1 MKQLYENSFEIAS
14 AFDDCY
20 IIYSFGG
27 GKEIISGI
35 DVINRRSLQMLQE
48 SFSIYEKALND
59 NDINVM
65 NKLFYNNDF
74 VVRYGS
80 TENLYGYTEIVNFR
94 YKRNPATVS
103 RVLCRNSVILLQDD
117 IAIINSEFVRG
128 SINGRQTQVWHLFTD
143 GWKIITAHISTL
155 NVQD

>member
-1 MKQLYENSFEIAS
+1 MEQFCENSFEITS
-14 AFDDCY
+14 AFNDCY
-20 IIYSFGG
+20 IIHSFGG

-35 DVINRRSLQMLQE
+35 DVINSQSLQILQD
-48 SFSIYEKALND
+48 SFSMYEKALNE
-59 NDINVM
+59 NDINIM

-80 TENLYGYTEIVNFR
+80 AENLYGYTEIVNFR
-94 YKRNPATVS
+94 YKRNPTTAP
-103 RVLCRNSVILLQDD
+103 RVLCRNSVMLLQED
-117 IAIINSEFVRG
+117 IAIINSEFVKG

-155 NVQD
+155 NA

>member
-1 MKQLYENSFEIAS
+1 M
-14 AFDDCY
+14 
-20 IIYSFGG
+20 
-27 GKEIISGI
+27 
-35 DVINRRSLQMLQE
+35 
-48 SFSIYEKALND
+48 YEKALND

-74 VVRYGS
+74 VVRYGY

-94 YKRNPATVS
+94 YKRNPTTAP

-128 SINGRQTQVWHLFTD
+128 SINCRQTQVWHLFTD
-143 GWKIITAHISTL
+143 GWKIITAHISAL
-155 NVQD
+155 NAQD